1 MSEFKNINGCFCESD
16 YEYALIS
23 FLENEGWVYSAGP
36 DIAREYKR
44 DVIIIDDLRDYLNN
58 NYSDLSE
65 SEVKRLI
72 DNIKLVGAETDFATL
87 HKFYKWVVDGFN
99 FQLDNGE
106 TITIDLINFM

>member
-1 MSEFKNINGCFCESD
+1 MSEFKNINGRFCESD

-23 FLENEGWVYSAGP
+23 FLENEGWVYSAGL

-44 DVIIIDDLRDYLNN
+44 DVLIIDDLKDYLNN

-65 SEVKRLI
+65 SEVKALI
-72 DNIKLVGAETDFATL
+72 DSIKLVGAETDFATL
-87 HKFYKWVVDGFN
+87 HKFYKWIVDGFN

-106 TITIDLINFM
+106 TCPLI